1 MRFGQLAASIPLIS
15 RKVLTD
21 QLKNLEKNNFLKRK
35 HFKEIPPKVEYS
47 LTKKSENLCS
57 VFKSI
62 EDWSNKNY
70 LSWKNIQ
77 TLRFWSERVS
87 SCVLSFIRDVK
98 SASVFSIFLSIQ
110 KSDYL
115 IRFLVIGNLI
125 KIN

>member
-1 MRFGQLAASIPLIS
+1 MDIKSIEKSCSVSEFTEMLGGKWKLIIISRLRSRGKMRFGQLAASIPLIS

-70 LSWKNIQ
+70 SL
-77 TLRFWSERVS
+77 
-87 SCVLSFIRDVK
+87 
-98 SASVFSIFLSIQ
+98 
-110 KSDYL
+110 
-115 IRFLVIGNLI
+115 
-125 KIN
+125 